1 MKGGDIFLFRA
12 RYGGGKGPIWSL
24 TDAYAEHFQTPTV
37 DKQQDLTLLGVH
49 YGNNTLTAAWQR
61 YATTSDEKDHPIPA
75 TVPIFVLWAH
85 ATKFAYHGPKNR
97 GSRAVDFFQVASKI
111 TTGAAVTTQQP

>member
-1 MKGGDIFLFRA
+1 MRSCGGRSISPSTISSWQKELVWV
-12 RYGGGKGPIWSL
+12 YS
-24 TDAYAEHFQTPTV
+24 
-37 DKQQDLTLLGVH
+37 
-49 YGNNTLTAAWQR
+49 AWQR
-61 YATTSDEKDHPIPA
+61 YATTSDKKDHPIPA
-75 TVPIFVLWAH
+75 TVPIYVLWAH